1 MPVENL
7 CLNGTYTCQ
16 PPDKAAAYIRSR
28 QLTETGN
35 AERMARQK
43 QYLLAMIQTARQK
56 VAENPACVLNIY
68 SSLSK
73 YILSDLDV
81 SELTYLATEA
91 TGMSFS
97 GDIYKLEG
105 ESIVSDEDH
114 VELTLD
120 KQSVFDT
127 MIEVF
132 YQDVTPQE

>member
-1 MPVENL
+1 
-7 CLNGTYTCQ
+7 
-16 PPDKAAAYIRSR
+16 
-28 QLTETGN
+28 
-35 AERMARQK
+35 MARQK

-91 TGMSFS
+91 AGMSFS

-105 ESIVSDEDH
+105 ESIVSDKDH

>member
-1 MPVENL
+1 MKEGAEVTL
-7 CLNGTYTCQ
+7 TGKQ
-16 PPDKAAAYIRSR
+16 AAAYIRSR

-43 QYLLAMIQTARQK
+43 QYMLAMIQTARQK

-91 TGMSFS
+91 AGQGAAYC
-97 GDIYKLEG
+97 GDYCAGLFKCILHRLYYKC
-105 ESIVSDEDH
+105 V
-114 VELTLD
+114 
-120 KQSVFDT
+120 Q
-127 MIEVF
+127 
-132 YQDVTPQE
+132 P